1 MNTHIITVI
10 LYFVI
15 LLFSVIIHEVS
26 HGLAALRNGD
36 DTAYLMGRLTLN
48 PLPHIDP
55 FGSILLPFLLYIIHA
70 PFLFGYAKPVPINPL
85 RFKNYDRGMIEVGLS
100 GCLANFIFGSIC
112 AFLSRF
118 VSGSVAHYLLF
129 AGFLNFLLGFFNL
142 IPIPPL
148 DGSRVLGVLLPP
160 RWTFFYDRM
169 ERYGM
174 FIVYF
179 LVFFVGIGFLS
190 ILSNF
195 FVSLIAG
202 VPYT

>member
-1 MNTHIITVI
+1 MSIIKLI

-55 FGSILLPFLLYIIHA
+55 IGSILLPFFLYIIHA

-85 RFKNYDRGMIEVGLS
+85 RFKNYDKGMIEVGLS
-100 GCLANFIFGSIC
+100 GCATNFIFGSIC
-112 AFLSRF
+112 AFISRF
-118 VSGSVAHYLLF
+118 ISGSVAQYLLF
-129 AGFLNFLLGFFNL
+129 AGFLNFFLGFFNL

-148 DGSRVLGVLLPP
+148 DGSRVLGVFLPP
-160 RWTFFYDRM
+160 RWAYFYDRI
-169 ERYGM
+169 ERYGI
-174 FIVYF
+174 FIVYI
-179 LVFFVGIGFLS
+179 LIFFVGLGFLTN
-190 ILSNF
+190 LSNF

-202 VPYT
+202 VH